1 MCMKIIK
8 LDAIDSTNSY
18 LKKLLTKESLDD
30 LTVVISKHQT
40 KGKGRNGN
48 IWANDASLNLAFS
61 IYKRFNRLNINNK
74 FILNLISSIAVFHLL
89 NENKLNKLT
98 IKWPNDIMSENKKI
112 SGILIENSVKGN
124 FINHSVIGVGVNV
137 NQRKFKNLPNATSMF
152 IETGR
157 EFSLDSLA
165 SRLGEIFSKNFLQ
178 YEKNEGALLK
188 YYNNQLFLKNT
199 DSNFITKVGK
209 RFSAKITRVNK
220 NGELVIMKADNR
232 EVNYTENEI
241 RFES

>member
-30 LTVVISKHQT
+30 LTVVVSKHQT

-124 FINHSVIGVGVNV
+124 FINHSVIGVGINV

-199 DSNFITKVGK
+199 DSNFITKDGK
-209 RFSAKITRVNK
+209 RFSGKITRINK

-241 RFES
+241 RFGS